1 MAVVS
6 NGTARLGLGD
16 IGAFAGNPVMEG
28 KAVLFK
34 RFAEVDA
41 FDLKANRHDPEQ
53 IIKLCLLLETT
64 FGGDQPG
71 RYLGTR
77 MFHVE
82 ETLSKTMKVPLF
94 HDDRHGTAIVSGAA
108 LLNALEVVGKLIGQV
123 RVVVQR
129 RRRVGDC
136 LRGTLMCGWA

>member
-1 MAVVS
+1 
-6 NGTARLGLGD
+6 
-16 IGAFAGNPVMEG
+16 
-28 KAVLFK
+28 
-34 RFAEVDA
+34 
-41 FDLKANRHDPEQ
+41 
-53 IIKLCLLLETT
+53 
-64 FGGDQPG
+64 
-71 RYLGTR
+71 
-77 MFHVE
+77 MFHIE
-82 ETLSKTMKVPLF
+82 ETLSKTMKVPLL